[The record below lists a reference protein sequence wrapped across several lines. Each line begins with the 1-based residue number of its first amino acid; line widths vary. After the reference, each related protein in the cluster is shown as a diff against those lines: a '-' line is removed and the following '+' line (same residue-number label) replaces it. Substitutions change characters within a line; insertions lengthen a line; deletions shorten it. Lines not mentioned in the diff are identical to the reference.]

1 MPIVGDAVPDRAQPR
16 VAVVIPCFNDGMVLR
31 EALASLRDQ
40 EPCEVIV
47 VDDGST
53 EAVSRRVLE
62 EVQAGGV
69 QVIHQENAGPAA
81 ARMTGL
87 SATTARFIMPL
98 DADDMIEPG
107 AIQELADA
115 LDADPDRC
123 VAWGDVQT
131 FGETTIHVRSPRA
144 LDPWL
149 LTYVNLMPIVALY
162 RRVALE
168 RAGGWELKRYEDWDL
183 WMTAAEQGW
192 PVVHLDRIVERSRL
206 HGARKRRRDFAS
218 HVEAESLLER
228 RHRPLFASRAHSRRR
243 SAAPWWVKVAL
254 PMIERLPGI
263 SRPTKHRLYNV
274 VCLPAYL
281 FLLLGRRARRK
292 LSS

>member
-1 MPIVGDAVPDRAQPR
+1 
-16 VAVVIPCFNDGMVLR
+16 VIPCFNDGVVLR

-40 EPCEVIV
+40 EPCEIVV

-53 EAVSRRVLE
+53 EAVTRRVLE
-62 EVQAGGV
+62 ELQAGGV
-69 QVIHQENAGPAA
+69 QVVRQENAGPSA

-87 SATTARFIMPL
+87 SATTAPFIMPL

-115 LDADPDRC
+115 LDADPGRC

-131 FGETTIHVRSPRA
+131 FGETAIHVRSPRA

-168 RAGGWELKRYEDWDL
+168 RAGGWQLKRYEDWDL
-183 WMTAAEQGW
+183 WMTAAEQAW
-192 PVVHLDRIVERSRL
+192 DVVYVDRIVERSRL

-228 RHRPLFASRAHSRRR
+228 RHPSLFASRSQSRPR
-243 SAAPWWVKVAL
+243 STAPWWVKVAL
-254 PMIERLPGI
+254 PMIGRLPGI

-274 VCLPAYL
+274 VCLPGYL
-281 FLLLGRRARRK
+281 VLLLGRRARRR
-292 LSS
+292 LLAS